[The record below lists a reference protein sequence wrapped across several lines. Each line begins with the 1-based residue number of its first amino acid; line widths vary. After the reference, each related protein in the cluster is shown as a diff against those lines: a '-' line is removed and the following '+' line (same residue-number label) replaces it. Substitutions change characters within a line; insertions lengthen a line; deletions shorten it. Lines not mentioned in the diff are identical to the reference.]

1 MNWGACHVPER
12 QRERQRQ
19 RRQRDTQRQ
28 RDRET
33 ETDRERESCVLTAS
47 SVDSIIN
54 NLLPAKACLILLL
67 NRQTVFFS
75 KSVLNFSFCV
85 PIH

>member
-33 ETDRERESCVLTAS
+33 ETDRERERERERESCVLTAS

-67 NRQTVFFS
+67 NRQTVFFP
-75 KSVLNFSFCV
+75 KVC
-85 PIH
+85 